1 MFDLRP
7 SIPSSSLLLV
17 AAALASACAEERS
30 ESQTATALTSD
41 TAEPVAAPGPG
52 GRIFD
57 SCRRRLSGPGTCVY
71 AGRRMPGPLYYSAV
85 ATGQRDDRNLPIY
98 DCVISAFCSME
109 STYGED
115 PTFDVGACYPA
126 MWSEDCPEQLPR
138 QASFVM
144 SQVVASSLSRATSLC
159 YQDYM
164 IIGDG
169 RLTGDAS
176 TACNELE
183 VRADGTLTCCVREPF
198 DPNRP

>member
-1 MFDLRP
+1 MFDLCP
-7 SIPSSSLLLV
+7 SIPRSSLLV

-41 TAEPVAAPGPG
+41 IAEVVAAPGPG
-52 GRIFD
+52 SD
-57 SCRRRLSGPGTCVY
+57 WCPNWVSGPGTCVY

-85 ATGQRDDRNLPIY
+85 ATGQLDDRNLPIY

-109 STYGED
+109 STDGED
-115 PTFDVGACYPA
+115 PMFDVGACHPA
-126 MWSEDCPEQLPR
+126 MWADDCPEQLPR

-144 SQVVASSLSRATSLC
+144 SQVVASSLSSATSAC
-159 YQDYM
+159 YQDYV
-164 IIGDG
+164 IIGDV

-176 TACNELE
+176 TACNQLE
-183 VRADGTLTCCVREPF
+183 ARAEGTLKCCVRKPF